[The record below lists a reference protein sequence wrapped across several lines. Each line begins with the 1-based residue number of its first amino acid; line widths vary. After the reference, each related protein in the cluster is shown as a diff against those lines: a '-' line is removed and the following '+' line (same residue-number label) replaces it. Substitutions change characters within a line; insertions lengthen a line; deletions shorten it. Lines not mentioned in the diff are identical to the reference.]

1 MKLRQQMPEL
11 TGAKAWINR
20 EVSKEQLVGGKPAL
34 IHFWSASCRMCK
46 EAMPE
51 VNGFR
56 DKYKDQLNVVVV
68 HMPRSEDDLD
78 LEKIKKTAAEHDIS
92 QPIYVDSDHTLTEA
106 FENEYVPAYYVFD
119 KSGQLRHFQAGGS
132 GMKMLENASAEYFQK
147 RSRLLSN
154 RDNLRRTIV
163 SVPQDLC
170 RLGNRVFVPIG

>member
-20 EVSKEQLVGGKPAL
+20 EVTKEQLVGGKPAL

-51 VNGFR
+51 MNEFR
-56 DKYKDQLNVVVV
+56 DKYKDQLNVVAV

-78 LEKIKKTAAEHDIS
+78 LEKIKETAAEHDIS

-106 FENEYVPAYYVFD
+106 FENEYVPAYYLSIKPDSSAIF
-119 KSGQLRHFQAGGS
+119 KREEAG
-132 GMKMLENASAEYFQK
+132 
-147 RSRLLSN
+147 
-154 RDNLRRTIV
+154 
-163 SVPQDLC
+163 
-170 RLGNRVFVPIG
+170 

>member
-56 DKYKDQLNVVVV
+56 DKYKDQLNVVAV

-78 LEKIKKTAAEHDIS
+78 FEKIKKTAAEHDIS

-132 GMKMLENASAEYFQK
+132 GMKMLEKRVSRVLSETEQASE
-147 RSRLLSN
+147 
-154 RDNLRRTIV
+154 
-163 SVPQDLC
+163 
-170 RLGNRVFVPIG
+170 